1 MSRCLRRKLCLV
13 RTTKYKGKISSGFV
27 NCKNPAR
34 RMLACHPGLEE
45 VLEGDLAIAKAVLSG
60 WRDNQSLLVFLAL

>member
-1 MSRCLRRKLCLV
+1 
-13 RTTKYKGKISSGFV
+13 
-27 NCKNPAR
+27 
-34 RMLACHPGLEE
+34 MLACHPGLEE